1 VTASGLCLED
11 FASAP
16 SIDSRT
22 RTVTAADV
30 TAFAAL
36 TGDHNP
42 LHTDEDV
49 ARAAG
54 FPGVIVHGML
64 GLALAVG
71 LIEETGVHDGTTL
84 AMLEVQHWAFRR
96 PVLTGRQV
104 HARMTVTGT
113 YPSTRDR
120 RRGVLVRHLALL
132 GDDQEVLQEGSI
144 TLLVRTR
151 EAQSSRLD
159 APDGG

>member
-1 VTASGLCLED
+1 VTATGLLLED
-11 FASAP
+11 FATAP
-16 SIDSRT
+16 RIDSRA

-30 TAFAAL
+30 ADFAAL

-42 LHTDEDV
+42 LHTDDEA

-54 FPGVIVHGML
+54 FPGVVVHGFL

-84 AMLEVQHWAFRR
+84 AMLEVQHWTFRR
-96 PVLTGRQV
+96 PVLAGRQV
-104 HARMTVTGT
+104 HARMTVTGL
-113 YPSTRDR
+113 YPSIRDR

-132 GDDQEVLQEGSI
+132 GEDDEVLQEGSI

-151 EAQSSRLD
+151 AAESSGS
-159 APDGG
+159 AVS